1 METVL
6 VHRVFLRRFSDAS
19 SPLPSTK
26 VSHWY
31 AGVTH
36 RIPMCHMP
44 TPTAGGPSL
53 LLKSAQAFLV
63 YLEALKKEY
72 KVIVE

>member
-1 METVL
+1 MMGLKCACHTL
-6 VHRVFLRRFSDAS
+6 
-19 SPLPSTK
+19 PLSTG
-26 VSHWY
+26 
-31 AGVTH
+31 A
-36 RIPMCHMP
+36 
-44 TPTAGGPSL
+44 PSL

>member
-1 METVL
+1 MNCVCGTCVL
-6 VHRVFLRRFSDAS
+6 IDL
-19 SPLPSTK
+19 L
-26 VSHWY
+26 
-31 AGVTH
+31 
-36 RIPMCHMP
+36 P
-44 TPTAGGPSL
+44 TPTAGAPSL

>member
-1 METVL
+1 
-6 VHRVFLRRFSDAS
+6 
-19 SPLPSTK
+19 
-26 VSHWY
+26 
-31 AGVTH
+31 
-36 RIPMCHMP
+36 MCGTCVVADMLP

-72 KVIVE
+72 KVTGVKFPLGGNAE